1 MTISCT
7 MMVMVVAMVVGLGIT
22 CTSMMPMMMNNATTT
37 ATMAT
42 ATPTPTPP
50 KQVVDWHWQGSR
62 GAWVRMGM
70 GTRTH
75 LGAVAGVAAAAVVG
89 CSRHQGRGQERTQ

>member
-42 ATPTPTPP
+42 ATPTPP

>member
-7 MMVMVVAMVVGLGIT
+7 MMVMVGAMVVGLGIT

-42 ATPTPTPP
+42 ATPTPP